1 HVEDAV
7 LVLGA
12 PVVGAEKVRKS
23 RSPTLSTVLYLESS
37 RPLVV
42 VLVREQT
49 GVLHLLVVRVL
60 RVTDDVDLVFLNH
73 VFIAFQESVRV
84 VSSDS
89 AALHQSEERELEVVP
104 RPFSPAGDMAVE
116 QILAS
121 LHAAGPEVSARRDDL
136 ELLHHP
142 DQVFTFI
149 RD

>member
-104 RPFSPAGDMAVE
+104 RPFAPAGDMAVE
-116 QILAS
+116 QILATLRS
-121 LHAAGPEVSARRDDL
+121 EEHTS
-136 ELLHHP
+136 EL
-142 DQVFTFI
+142 QS
-149 RD
+149 RE